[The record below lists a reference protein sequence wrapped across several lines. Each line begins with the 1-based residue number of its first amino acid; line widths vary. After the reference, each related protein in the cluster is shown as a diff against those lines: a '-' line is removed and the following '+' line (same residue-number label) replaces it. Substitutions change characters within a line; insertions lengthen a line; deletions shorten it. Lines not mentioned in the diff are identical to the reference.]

1 MTAHTSIP
9 SGLAKLIGSWE
20 VEIATSEHG
29 TGRGLMSF
37 TGDGI
42 VLADEEPLPFE
53 TAAHGNWMATGPLE
67 AAYTF
72 VGLIGNAE
80 GKPGSRLK
88 LVGALTYDAGADRWR
103 GPFQIE
109 GVDAGGQRFLAEH
122 GTLSGTRIAVER
134 LS

>member
-1 MTAHTSIP
+1 MTAHPGIP
-9 SGLAKLIGSWE
+9 IGLAKLIGSWNA
-20 VEIATSEHG
+20 EIETSEHG
-29 TGRGLMSF
+29 PGRGLMTF
-37 TGDGI
+37 TSDGI
-42 VLADEEPLPFE
+42 VLGDEEPLPFE
-53 TAAHGNWMATGPLE
+53 TTAHGNWIATGPLE

-88 LVGALTYDAGADRWR
+88 AVGALTYDGEVDRWR

-109 GVDAGGQRFLAEH
+109 IVDANGQRTFTEH
-122 GTLSGTRIAVER
+122 GTLSGARIAVER